1 MFTIAEIAGLLKVNA
16 KTVRRWIDSKELIA
30 HRFGRQ
36 WRISEDDLRTF
47 VRAQRQS

>member
-1 MFTIAEIAGLLKVNA
+1 MLTIEEVAKLLQVSTKS
-16 KTVRRWIDSKELIA
+16 VRRWIEDGGLIA

-47 VRAQRQS
+47 IRLRRQS